1 VVLSQEKA
9 NSGVRTRDG
18 DPDVQQRS
26 NGRRETGR
34 VTIMTRVSLCVNYTS
49 VDGLTTRLGGNQV
62 SRSERR
68 DGRLRTS
75 SAAAVGG
82 GGDVAKARSLVFDLF
97 GDYLRYRGGEAR
109 LRSLVSLMG
118 CFDVPEPT
126 VRVVVARLRK
136 EGWLSSRREGRETV
150 YALTD
155 SAWALLDEG
164 RERIFHRAQGPWD
177 GQWHMV
183 IYSVPESERGLR
195 EQLRKKLAW
204 FGFGPL
210 SSSVWLSPHD
220 RVGLV
225 KEAFADEPAA
235 RLDAFRSRTSGA
247 AEDRGIAA
255 RSWDLH
261 ELDRAYVEFLATYRP
276 RLASYRAG
284 ELQGA
289 DALVE
294 RMRLI
299 HDYRRFP
306 FRDPDLP
313 PELLPEGWNGRVAHD
328 VFIEAHGLLRG
339 PAEACVDALTGS
351 AAILNERAG

>member
-1 VVLSQEKA
+1 MLV
-9 NSGVRTRDG
+9 
-18 DPDVQQRS
+18 
-26 NGRRETGR
+26 
-34 VTIMTRVSLCVNYTS
+34 
-49 VDGLTTRLGGNQV
+49 
-62 SRSERR
+62 
-68 DGRLRTS
+68 
-75 SAAAVGG
+75 
-82 GGDVAKARSLVFDLF
+82 KARSLVFDLF

-126 VRVVVARLRK
+126 VRVVVTRLRK
-136 EGWLSSRREGRETV
+136 EGWLSSRRDGRETV

-155 SAWALLDEG
+155 AAWALLDEG

-183 IYSVPESERGLR
+183 IYSVPEAERGLR

-210 SSSVWLSPHD
+210 SSAVWLSPHD
-220 RVGLV
+220 RTGLV
-225 KEAFADEPAA
+225 REAFADEPAVQ
-235 RLDAFRSRTSGA
+235 LDVFRSRSAGA
-247 AEDRGIAA
+247 AADRDIAA
-255 RSWDLH
+255 RSWDLAG
-261 ELDRAYVEFLATYRP
+261 LDRAYAELLETYRP
-276 RLASYRAG
+276 RLAGYRAG

-294 RMRLI
+294 RMNLV

-313 PELLPEGWNGRVAHD
+313 PELLPEGWSGRLAHE
-328 VFIEAHGLLRG
+328 VFLEAHGLLRG
-339 PAEACVDALTGS
+339 PAEACVDALTG
-351 AAILNERAG
+351 AALPEEEAG